1 MTAPV
6 PSITR
11 VNKAGDVL
19 RSVLFNATSH
29 TALADLDLD
38 AFNAAFDLLV
48 AWRTAHAT
56 PLRKA
61 TMGLRSRVATA
72 RCAQIEVSQR
82 LKRTPTIIDKLRRE
96 PGMELGRMADI
107 GGCRAVLQDLDEL
120 ARVRERYE
128 RAPDRIVR
136 TRDHIEEPKP
146 DGYRAL
152 HIYVRYDA
160 RLVEVQL
167 RTRIQHEWAYTVET
181 IASRLGLDIKGG
193 AGPEPV
199 RAWFAAVSAAM
210 AVEEHGDEVSP
221 DLLENVS
228 TLKQQALP
236 YLRGG
241 HR

>member
-6 PSITR
+6 PSVTQ

-19 RSVLFNATSH
+19 RSALFNTTSP
-29 TALADLDLD
+29 TALADFDLD

-96 PGMELGRMADI
+96 PRMKLGRMADV

-120 ARVRERYE
+120 ARVCERYE
-128 RAPDRIVR
+128 RTPDRIVR
-136 TRDHIEEPKP
+136 IRDYIEEPKL
-146 DGYRAL
+146 DGYRAV
-152 HIYVRYDA
+152 HIYARYDA
-160 RLVEVQL
+160 RLIEVQL

-221 DLLENVS
+221 DLLKNVS
-228 TLKQQALP
+228 RLKEQALP

-241 HR
+241 RR

>member
-1 MTAPV
+1 MTEPV

-19 RSVLFNATSH
+19 RSVLFNTTSP
-29 TALADLDLD
+29 TAFANLDLD
-38 AFNAAFDLLV
+38 AFNSAFDLLV

-82 LKRTPTIIDKLRRE
+82 LKRTPTIIDKLRRQ
-96 PGMELGRMADI
+96 PRMELGRMADI

-136 TRDHIEEPKP
+136 TRDYIEEPKP
-146 DGYRAL
+146 DGYRAV

-210 AVEEHGDEVSP
+210 AVEEHGDEVGP
-221 DLLENVS
+221 DLLESVS
-228 TLKQQALP
+228 TLKERALP

-241 HR
+241 RR